1 MRTTKNNFDQ
11 NSFRI
16 SSGLFKG
23 SRFKFPSSEGL
34 RPTKSIVKETL
45 FNWLQFSIKG
55 SRVLDLFSG
64 SGSLAF
70 EAISREAM
78 SVTMVEKDK
87 TVFDFL
93 KTNSNNL
100 KTDTSIQ
107 LINDNAF
114 NYLDKIINNKFDI
127 IFLDPPFFK
136 NYLGFCLSKME
147 VNQIIG
153 TKTKIY
159 IESEFEMSE
168 NFLKKNLNSCFK
180 LKKNKKSGDV
190 YYSMIEII

>member
-1 MRTTKNNFDQ
+1 MIQ

-23 SRFKFPSSEGL
+23 LKFKFPSIDGL

-45 FNWLQFSIKG
+45 FNWLQFSIRG
-55 SRVLDLFSG
+55 SKVLDLFSG

-78 SVTMVEKDK
+78 SVTIVEKDK
-87 TVFDFL
+87 TAFDFL
-93 KTNSNNL
+93 KKNSNNL
-100 KTDTSIQ
+100 KTNTSIQ
-107 LINDNAF
+107 LIHDDAF
-114 NYLDKIINNKFDI
+114 NFLDRNKNNKFDI

-136 NYLGFCLSKME
+136 NYLGSCLSKME
-147 VNQIIG
+147 KNNIIMG
-153 TKTKIY
+153 KTKIY
-159 IESEFEMSE
+159 IESEFKVSE
-168 NFLKKNLNSCFK
+168 DFLNKYLVLSFE

-190 YYSMIEII
+190 YYSMIEIYD

>member
-1 MRTTKNNFDQ
+1 LIQ

-23 SRFKFPSSEGL
+23 LKFKFPSSEGL

-45 FNWLQFSIKG
+45 FNWLQFSIVDSK
-55 SRVLDLFSG
+55 VLDLFSG

-78 SVTMVEKDK
+78 SVTIVEKDRK
-87 TVFDFL
+87 AFDFL
-93 KTNSNNL
+93 KKNSNNL
-100 KTDTSIQ
+100 KTETSVQ
-107 LINDNAF
+107 LINDDAL
-114 NYLDKIINNKFDI
+114 NYIENVKNTKFDI

-136 NYLGFCLSKME
+136 NYLDSCLSKME

-153 TKTKIY
+153 KKSKIY
-159 IESEFEMSE
+159 IESEFEISE
-168 NFLKKNLNSCFK
+168 DFLKKNLVSSFEI
-180 LKKNKKSGDV
+180 KKNKKSGDV
-190 YYSMIEII
+190 YYSLVEIL